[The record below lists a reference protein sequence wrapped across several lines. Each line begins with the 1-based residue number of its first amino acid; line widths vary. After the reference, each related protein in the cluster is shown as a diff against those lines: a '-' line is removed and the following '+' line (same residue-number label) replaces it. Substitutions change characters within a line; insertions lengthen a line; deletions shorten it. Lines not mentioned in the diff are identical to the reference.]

1 MDKPDF
7 EALRAKRNEEMAA
20 IIKKISEEFG
30 FENVGTSFNPNSCY
44 CACSSGG
51 PCEHTWDG
59 KPYENEEEG
68 VWSATCSRC
77 GCTAISHSL
86 RTGF

>member
-1 MDKPDF
+1 MDKPNF
-7 EALRAKRNEEMAA
+7 EELRAKRNAETEAA
-20 IIKKISEEFG
+20 IKALEEKHG
-30 FENVGTSFNPNSCY
+30 MEVLHRPDPNACY
-44 CACSSGG
+44 CACNSGG

>member
-1 MDKPDF
+1 MDKPNF
-7 EALRAKRNEEMAA
+7 EELRANRNVETEAA
-20 IIKKISEEFG
+20 IKASEEKYG
-30 FENVGTSFNPNSCY
+30 MEVLRRPDPNACY